1 MIDAKLQVANIAY
14 NNAQNV
20 NQMNNNETINIADY
34 QSNDQARTLTA

>member
-20 NQMNNNETINIADY
+20 NQMSNNETINIADY
-34 QSNDQARTLTA
+34 QTNDQSKTLSA